1 MYVSFS
7 PPMVGGRC
15 FLFRCHPYLHSPFL
29 PPPFFSQ
36 TFLFNYPFILKR
48 PPSSLPFP
56 NFLKK
61 DGQAISKL
69 FYTST
74 YLMGGLTLLP
84 YTQNT
89 VHIGFWR
96 LLWHLNWE
104 PEENKSLVP
113 KTFPFLLPLTLY
125 PFSLRY
131 TEWKF
136 VGRSPPLPATAVG
149 LQRLAAQ
156 PNNSKLFIC
165 SHVLFLKEK
174 NEYVHFAK
182 FCFLQQKHLPKTTAL
197 LHRNLGYFPMVVG
210 IAVELSLARSL
221 GIPREMYE
229 SREGRK
235 LDWEIWRKR
244 KRRERKCTPEM
255 QFEKTSFFDNFR
267 TKVSRILR
275 VNYTGAGVKR
285 GFLVGLNMDRF
296 SICSNNNMVLR
307 PDPRVLLLHCP
318 FLSCRFLNIGSWDD
332 RPTQPN

>member
-1 MYVSFS
+1 
-7 PPMVGGRC
+7 
-15 FLFRCHPYLHSPFL
+15 
-29 PPPFFSQ
+29 
-36 TFLFNYPFILKR
+36 
-48 PPSSLPFP
+48 
-56 NFLKK
+56 
-61 DGQAISKL
+61 
-69 FYTST
+69 
-74 YLMGGLTLLP
+74 MGGLTLLP

-96 LLWHLNWE
+96 LLRHLEWE

-182 FCFLQQKHLPKTTAL
+182 CCFLQQKHLLKKAL

-221 GIPREMYE
+221 GILREMYE
-229 SREGRK
+229 SREGRGGNWIEK
-235 LDWEIWRKR
+235 SGGRGGERESALLRCSLKNLFFSTISEQ
-244 KRRERKCTPEM
+244 RRPGYCVWTVLYRCRCETWLFSRVEY
-255 QFEKTSFFDNFR
+255 ESFFYMF
-267 TKVSRILR
+267 K
-275 VNYTGAGVKR
+275 
-285 GFLVGLNMDRF
+285 
-296 SICSNNNMVLR
+296 
-307 PDPRVLLLHCP
+307 
-318 FLSCRFLNIGSWDD
+318 
-332 RPTQPN
+332 